1 VADPSA
7 CAEYRFHDNVLVSS
21 AAAPTYAENRFHYN
35 VLVSSAAVPTYT
47 ENRFH
52 YNFQIT
58 NHRSCCT
65 SAENRFHKIATTG
78 TPIIQNRA
86 AYAWTHL
93 FATNVFAHLI
103 ECRMSCMTVTNVR
116 NQRLDSQHYR
126 YFLTIHVQVMMC
138 VRRCWSACGVRC
150 LSVSTLQRFK
160 QLHGAV
166 GEGSARCGGP
176 CLAAAMDAFMQVAW
190 SFDGGATWW
199 QSLCVCVSDSKIR
212 QRTTA
217 HDIACMCLFGMV
229 GDSML
234 QVRVCATFIIGV
246 SLVCCQML

>member
-1 VADPSA
+1 MLECLRCSLFERID
-7 CAEYRFHDNVLVSS
+7 
-21 AAAPTYAENRFHYN
+21 AAA
-35 VLVSSAAVPTYT
+35 
-47 ENRFH
+47 
-52 YNFQIT
+52 
-58 NHRSCCT
+58 
-65 SAENRFHKIATTG
+65 
-78 TPIIQNRA
+78 
-86 AYAWTHL
+86 
-93 FATNVFAHLI
+93 
-103 ECRMSCMTVTNVR
+103 
-116 NQRLDSQHYR
+116 
-126 YFLTIHVQVMMC
+126 
-138 VRRCWSACGVRC
+138 
-150 LSVSTLQRFK
+150 LQTASR
-160 QLHGAV
+160 AV

>member
-1 VADPSA
+1 MCGHICLRPM
-7 CAEYRFHDNVLVSS
+7 
-21 AAAPTYAENRFHYN
+21 
-35 VLVSSAAVPTYT
+35 
-47 ENRFH
+47 
-52 YNFQIT
+52 
-58 NHRSCCT
+58 
-65 SAENRFHKIATTG
+65 
-78 TPIIQNRA
+78 
-86 AYAWTHL
+86 
-93 FATNVFAHLI
+93 FAHLI

-138 VRRCWSACGVRC
+138 VRRCWNACGVRC

-160 QLHGAV
+160 QRHGAV

-176 CLAAAMDAFMQVAW
+176 FLAAAMDAFMQVAW